1 MNLEAQ
7 RCLLCKKARCAEA
20 CPVHTDVPA
29 AMRLYREGRNEEAA
43 QLLFENNPFSAI
55 TSQVC
60 DWSKFCYGH
69 CVLNAKKVPV
79 KWYEI
84 EQEISMAYLLHAHPA
99 VSGEHSGKT
108 VGIVGAG
115 PAGITAALQLRKTG
129 HDVVIYDAF
138 DQVGG
143 VLRYG
148 IPNFRLDKRYVD
160 AYARILEEAGVR
172 FQGGRTLGKDFTL
185 EELRQRH
192 DAVLIAAGAWKPRR
206 LDIPGEHLP
215 GVIHALDFLKE
226 PEKFEL
232 GNRVLVI
239 GGGNVAMDACR
250 TAVRRGCDTT
260 VVYRKTFENMPANQ
274 MEVKEAIADG
284 VKFILFQVPVEIKT
298 DGQRTW
304 TVVRACENYTREDGR
319 IATRMLEG
327 TDSDMEFDSMIVA
340 ISENVDKS
348 LLGGADPEQMPDVFL
363 AGDYAYGPQTVVEAV
378 QSAKEAAGRILDF
391 LG

>member
-1 MNLEAQ
+1 MNLESQ

-29 AMRLYREGRNEEAA
+29 AMHLYREGRQEEAA
-43 QLLFENNPFSAI
+43 RLLFDNNPFSAI

-69 CVLNAKKVPV
+69 CVLNAKKMPV

-84 EQEISMAYLLHAHPA
+84 EQEISMEYLLRAHVDVPQ
-99 VSGEHSGKT
+99 ERTGKS

-115 PAGITAALQLRKTG
+115 PAGITAAIQLRKAG
-129 HDVVIYDAF
+129 HDVVLYDAF
-138 DQVGG
+138 DKVGG

-148 IPNFRLDKRYVD
+148 IPEFRLDKRYVD
-160 AYARILEEAGVR
+160 AYGRILEETGVR
-172 FQGGRTLGKDFTL
+172 FEGGITLGKDLTL
-185 EELRQRH
+185 EELRKRH
-192 DAVLIAAGAWKPRR
+192 DAVLVAAGAWKPRR
-206 LDIPGEHLP
+206 LDIPGENLP
-215 GVIHALDFLKE
+215 GVIHALEFLKE
-226 PEKFEL
+226 PERFEL
-232 GNRVLVI
+232 GHRVLVI

-250 TAVRRGCDTT
+250 TAIRRGCDTT

-274 MEVKEAIADG
+274 MEVKEAINDG
-284 VKFILFQVPVEIKT
+284 VKFILFQVPVEVKT
-298 DGQRTW
+298 DGQKTW
-304 TVVRACENYTREDGR
+304 TVVRACENYTKEDGR
-319 IATRMLEG
+319 IATRMLDG

-348 LLGGADPEQMPDVFL
+348 LLGGADSDAMPDVFL

-378 QSAKEAAGRILDF
+378 QSAKDCAARILDY

>member
-7 RCLLCKKARCAEA
+7 RCLLCKKARCSEA

-29 AMRLYREGRNEEAA
+29 AMRLYREGRQEEAA
-43 QLLFENNPFSAI
+43 RLLFENNPFSAI

-60 DWSKFCYGH
+60 DWSKFCFGH
-69 CVLNAKKVPV
+69 CVLNAKKMPV

-84 EQEISMAYLLHAHPA
+84 EQEISMKYLLHAHVDVPQ
-99 VSGEHSGKT
+99 ERTGKT

-115 PAGITAALQLRKTG
+115 PAGITAAILLRKAG
-129 HDVVIYDAF
+129 HDVVLYDAF
-138 DQVGG
+138 DKVGG

-148 IPNFRLDKRYVD
+148 IPEFRLDKRYVD
-160 AYARILEEAGVR
+160 AYGRILEEIGVR
-172 FQGGRTLGKDFTL
+172 FEGGKTLGKDL
-185 EELRQRH
+185 AIEALRERH
-192 DAVLIAAGAWKPRR
+192 DAVLVAAGAWKPRR
-206 LDIPGEHLP
+206 LDIPGENLP
-215 GVIHALDFLKE
+215 GVIHALEFLKE

-232 GNRVLVI
+232 GHRVLVI

-250 TAVRRGCDTT
+250 TAIRRGCDTT

-274 MEVKEAIADG
+274 MEVKEAINDG
-284 VKFILFQVPVEIKT
+284 VKFILFQVPVEVKT
-298 DGQRTW
+298 DGKKTW
-304 TVVRACENYTREDGR
+304 TVVRACENYTKEDGR
-319 IATRMLEG
+319 IATRMLDG

-348 LLGGADPEQMPDVFL
+348 LLGGTDPDAMPDVFL

-378 QSAKEAAGRILDF
+378 QSAKDCAARILDF
-391 LG
+391 IR

>member
-60 DWSKFCYGH
+60 DWSKFCHGH

-84 EQEISMAYLLHAHPA
+84 EQEISMAYLLHAHPE
-99 VSGEHSGKT
+99 VSQIATGKS

-115 PAGITAALQLRKTG
+115 PAGITAALQLRKAG
-129 HDVVIYDAF
+129 HAVVLYDAF

-148 IPNFRLDKRYVD
+148 IPDFRLDKEYVD
-160 AYARILEEAGVR
+160 AYGRILSEAGVR
-172 FQGGRTLGKDFTL
+172 FLGGQTLGKDFSL
-185 EELRQRH
+185 EDLRNRH
-192 DAVLIAAGAWKPRR
+192 NAVLLAAGAWKPRR
-206 LDIPGEHLP
+206 LDIPGENLP

-226 PEKFEL
+226 PERFEL

-304 TVVRACENYTREDGR
+304 TIVRACENYTREDGR
-319 IATRMLEG
+319 IATRMLDG
-327 TDSDMEFDSMIVA
+327 TDSEMDFDSMIVA

-348 LLGGADPEQMPDVFL
+348 LLGGADPEQLPDVFL

-378 QSAKEAAGRILDF
+378 QSAKDAAQRILDY

>member
-7 RCLLCKKARCAEA
+7 RCLLCKKARCSEA

-29 AMRLYREGRNEEAA
+29 AMRLYREGRQEEAA
-43 QLLFENNPFSAI
+43 RLLFENNPFSAI

-69 CVLNAKKVPV
+69 CVLNAKKMPV

-84 EQEISMAYLLHAHPA
+84 EQEISMEYLLHAHVYVPQ
-99 VSGEHSGKT
+99 ERTGKT

-115 PAGITAALQLRKTG
+115 PAGITAAIQIRKAG
-129 HDVVIYDAF
+129 HDVVLYDAF
-138 DQVGG
+138 DKVGG
-143 VLRYG
+143 VLRYV
-148 IPNFRLDKRYVD
+148 IPEFRLDKRYVD
-160 AYARILEEAGVR
+160 AYGRILEEIGVR
-172 FQGGRTLGKDFTL
+172 FEGGKTLGKDL
-185 EELRQRH
+185 AIEALRERH
-192 DAVLIAAGAWKPRR
+192 DAVLVAAGAWKPRR
-206 LDIPGEHLP
+206 LDIPGENLP
-215 GVIHALDFLKE
+215 GVIHALEFLKE

-232 GNRVLVI
+232 GYRVLVI

-250 TAVRRGCDTT
+250 TAIRRGCDTT

-274 MEVKEAIADG
+274 MEVKEAINDG
-284 VKFILFQVPVEIKT
+284 VKFILFQVPVEVKT
-298 DGQRTW
+298 DGKKTW
-304 TVVRACENYTREDGR
+304 TVVRACENYTKEDGR
-319 IATRMLEG
+319 IATRMLDG

-348 LLGGADPEQMPDVFL
+348 LLGGTDPDAMPDVFL

-378 QSAKEAAGRILDF
+378 QSAKDCAARILDYI
-391 LG
+391 G

>member
-1 MNLEAQ
+1 MNLESQ

-29 AMRLYREGRNEEAA
+29 AMRLYREGRQEEAA
-43 QLLFENNPFSAI
+43 RLLFDNNPFSAI

-69 CVLNAKKVPV
+69 CILNAKKVPV

-84 EQEISMAYLLHAHPA
+84 EQEISMEYLLRAHVDVPQ
-99 VSGEHSGKT
+99 ERTGKS

-115 PAGITAALQLRKTG
+115 PAGITAAIQLRKAG
-129 HDVVIYDAF
+129 HDVVLYDAF
-138 DQVGG
+138 DKVGG

-148 IPNFRLDKRYVD
+148 IPEFRLDKRYVD
-160 AYARILEEAGVR
+160 AYGRILEETGVR
-172 FQGGRTLGKDFTL
+172 FEGGITLGKDLTL
-185 EELRQRH
+185 EELRKRH
-192 DAVLIAAGAWKPRR
+192 DAVLVAAGAWKPRR
-206 LDIPGEHLP
+206 LDIPGENLP
-215 GVIHALDFLKE
+215 GVIHALEFLKE
-226 PEKFEL
+226 PERFKL
-232 GNRVLVI
+232 GHRVLVI

-250 TAVRRGCDTT
+250 TAIRRGCDTT

-274 MEVKEAIADG
+274 MEVKEAINDG
-284 VKFILFQVPVEIKT
+284 VKFILFQVPVEVKT
-298 DGQRTW
+298 DGQKTW
-304 TVVRACENYTREDGR
+304 TVVRACENYTKEDGR
-319 IATRMLEG
+319 IATRMLDG

-348 LLGGADPEQMPDVFL
+348 LLGGTDPDTMPDVFL

-378 QSAKEAAGRILDF
+378 QSAKDCAVRILDY

>member
-1 MNLEAQ
+1 MNPESQ

-20 CPVHTDVPA
+20 CPVHTDVPT
-29 AMRLYREGRNEEAA
+29 AMRLYREGRPEEAA
-43 QLLFENNPFSAI
+43 RLLFENNPFSAI

-60 DWSKFCYGH
+60 DWSKFCNGH
-69 CVLNAKKVPV
+69 CVLNARKQPV
-79 KWYEI
+79 RWYEI
-84 EQEISMAYLLHAHPA
+84 EQEISMEYLLHAHPA
-99 VSGEHSGKT
+99 VPEAASGKS

-115 PAGITAALQLRKTG
+115 PAGITAALQLRKAG
-129 HDVVIYDAF
+129 HEVVLYDAF
-138 DQVGG
+138 DKVGG

-148 IPNFRLDKRYVD
+148 IPDFRLDKQYVD
-160 AYARILEEAGVR
+160 AYGRILEEAGIR
-172 FQGGRTLGKDFTL
+172 FCGGQTLGKDFSL
-185 EELRQRH
+185 DDLRKRH
-192 DAVLIAAGAWKPRR
+192 DAVLLAAGAWKPRR
-206 LDIPGEHLP
+206 LDIPGENLP

-226 PEKFEL
+226 PERFSL
-232 GNRVLVI
+232 GEKVLVI

-284 VKFILFQVPVEIKT
+284 VKFILFQVPVEVKT
-298 DGQRTW
+298 DGKRTW

-327 TDSDMEFDSMIVA
+327 TDSEMDFDSMIVA

-348 LLGGADPEQMPDVFL
+348 LLGGVDPEQMPDVFL

-378 QSAKEAAGRILDF
+378 QSAKETAEKIEAF